1 MRCELLGSEAL
12 DPAAWRP
19 GSAPLL
25 GESALDQLREDERD
39 FVPRIRR
46 HPE

>member
-12 DPAAWRP
+12 DRP
-19 GSAPLL
+19 HGVAPLL

-39 FVPRIRR
+39 FVPRVRR